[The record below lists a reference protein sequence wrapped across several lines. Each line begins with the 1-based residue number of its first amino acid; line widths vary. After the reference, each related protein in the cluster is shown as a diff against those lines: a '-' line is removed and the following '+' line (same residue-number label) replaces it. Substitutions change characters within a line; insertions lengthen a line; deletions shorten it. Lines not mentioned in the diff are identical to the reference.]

1 MASKLL
7 FFCKKIE
14 CNTLYISEGG
24 KIAPKI
30 QEDLKM
36 RKLKLISLMLIL
48 ALSMQ
53 VSVFATNSLESTAQD
68 NTTKSVTV
76 QPRGRYLQSGG
87 CTITPHKGYVTVSG
101 HTDAYYDA
109 TELTVTITI
118 LKEISPG
125 NWLAI
130 WSDSAT
136 EYNTYHAA
144 YPNKNVTVQSGYN
157 YMIEATHTVKHN
169 GLTETTH
176 SEAGVAYVY

>member
-1 MASKLL
+1 
-7 FFCKKIE
+7 
-14 CNTLYISEGG
+14 
-24 KIAPKI
+24 
-30 QEDLKM
+30 M
-36 RKLKLISLMLIL
+36 RKLKLVSLMLIL

-53 VSVFATNSLESTAQD
+53 VSVFAANSPESTAQD
-68 NTTKSVTV
+68 NTIKSATI
-76 QPRGRYLQSGG
+76 QPRGRYLQGGG
-87 CTITPHKGYVTVSG
+87 CTISPYSGYVMVSG

-109 TELTVTITI
+109 TELTVTLTI

-130 WSDSAT
+130 WTDSAT

-144 YPNKNVTVQSGYN
+144 YPKKKVTVESGYN

>member
-1 MASKLL
+1 MKKFKLV
-7 FFCKKIE
+7 
-14 CNTLYISEGG
+14 
-24 KIAPKI
+24 
-30 QEDLKM
+30 
-36 RKLKLISLMLIL
+36 SLMLVL
-48 ALSMQ
+48 ALSIQ
-53 VSVFATNSLESTAQD
+53 TSVFAANTFDVVVED
-68 NTTKSVTV
+68 NTTKSVAV
-76 QPRGRYLQSGG
+76 QPKGRYLQGGG
-87 CTITPHKGYVTVSG
+87 CTISPYSGYVMVSG

-109 TELTVTITI
+109 SVLTVTLTI

-125 NWLAI
+125 SWLAI

-144 YPNKNVTVQSGYN
+144 YTKKKVTVESGYN

>member
-1 MASKLL
+1 
-7 FFCKKIE
+7 
-14 CNTLYISEGG
+14 
-24 KIAPKI
+24 
-30 QEDLKM
+30 M
-36 RKLKLISLMLIL
+36 RKLKLVSLLMVL
-48 ALSMQ
+48 ALSIQ
-53 VSVFATNSLESTAQD
+53 TSVFAADTVDTAAQD
-68 NTTKSVTV
+68 STTKRVTV
-76 QPRGRYLQSGG
+76 QPRGVYLQGGG
-87 CTITPHKGYVTVSG
+87 CAISPYNGYVMVSG

-130 WSDSAT
+130 WTDSAT

-144 YPNKNVTVQSGYN
+144 YPKKKVTVQSGYN

-169 GLTETTH
+169 GLTETTY

>member
-1 MASKLL
+1 MK
-7 FFCKKIE
+7 
-14 CNTLYISEGG
+14 GG
-24 KIAPKI
+24 KYPKYRRI
-30 QEDLKM
+30 FKM
-36 RKLKLISLMLIL
+36 RKLKLVSLLMVL
-48 ALSMQ
+48 ALSIQ
-53 VSVFATNSLESTAQD
+53 TSVFAANTVDTAAQE

-76 QPRGRYLQSGG
+76 QPRGVYLQGGG
-87 CTITPHKGYVTVSG
+87 CTITPYNGYVMVSG

-109 TELTVTITI
+109 KELTVTITI

-130 WSDSAT
+130 WTDSAT

-144 YPNKNVTVQSGYN
+144 YPKKKVNVESGYN
-157 YMIEATHTVKHN
+157 YMIEATHTVRHN